1 MTRFSAYWSALLPI
15 LSRLLF
21 FAVLLAFPFHAAQ
34 VWLRQ
39 WDMPFELTGWGI
51 AAVAALTVAVLVSV
65 VGCFLRVRT
74 LLPARQLWGLLL
86 LAALFVSLGHL
97 LAFSSLWQLHFPVLL
112 TMGIICLTWGV
123 LRRWALLLWALFM
136 AVEMLQFI
144 GFHQYG
150 SRINSL
156 VLAETFEASMEEAMA
171 YLTPLNLAL
180 MLPLA
185 LLLVLFTRLQLRLF
199 RNSTRTE
206 LLNTGML
213 FCGLCG
219 VFASCLLPTGQTVN
233 YYWPACEVPELVNA
247 VSEAL
252 TINEATINQ
261 VEGLESPADKHST
274 LMTLEGR
281 EGVVLVL
288 HIGESIR
295 ADRMTVNGYSRRTT
309 PFLASC
315 GSQLINFPTC
325 ISAACDTCQAQIA
338 ILTNG
343 RRNIYDLTP
352 GMQPTVGSVIDLFA
366 KHDFRV
372 YSFFGR
378 RCAQKLKY
386 DRVVQ
391 LLTRHSEA
399 RFNAP
404 GYPWTAVE
412 QMRQVLQ
419 EQDRKQNLL
428 LFVNNEGSH
437 TPFGYYDLEN
447 PPFTPTTPDFQNPTA
462 QAEEVNNAYDNT
474 IHYTDEFF
482 RRVADL
488 LEGRPYVYLYVSDH
502 GEYLGHDGCWGR
514 AFLGQHPYLYHTTD
528 GCKVGMFVLFS
539 PEFAALRPHFAKS
552 LEQLRC
558 NSRMT
563 VAHEHIFHTLL
574 GLFGFSTPYYDAS
587 LDLTSPAVQP
597 YTGPQPP
604 KHED

>member
-1 MTRFSAYWSALLPI
+1 MSRLSAYWSALSPI

-21 FAVLLAFPFHAAQ
+21 FIVLLAFPVHAAR

-39 WDMPFELTGWGI
+39 WDVPFELTPWGMAGI
-51 AAVAALTVAVLVSV
+51 GALVLSVLVMV
-65 VGCFLRVRT
+65 VGCFLRKRT
-74 LLPARQLWGLLL
+74 LLPAGALWGGLL

-97 LAFSSLWQLHFPVLL
+97 LAFASLWQLHFPLLL
-112 TMGIICLTWGV
+112 TMGCICLTWGL
-123 LRRWALLLWALFM
+123 LRRWALLFWGAFM

-180 MLPLA
+180 MVPL
-185 LLLVLFTRLQLRLF
+185 LLLVVLFIWLQLRFL
-199 RNSTRTE
+199 RHRSRME
-206 LLNTGML
+206 LLNTGLL

-219 VFASCLLPTGQTVN
+219 AFASCLRPAGQTVN
-233 YYWPACEVPELVNA
+233 YYWPACEVPELVTA
-247 VSEAL
+247 VTEAF

-261 VEGLESPADKHST
+261 VEGLDSPADKHSS
-274 LMTLEGR
+274 LPLLSGK

-295 ADRMTVNGYSRRTT
+295 ADRMSINGYERPTT

-315 GSQLINFPTC
+315 GQQLINFPSC

-343 RRNIYDLTP
+343 RRNINDRSP

-366 KHDFRV
+366 KHDFSV

-391 LLTRHSEA
+391 LLTRQSEA

-404 GYPWTAVE
+404 GYPWTSVE
-412 QMRQVLQ
+412 QVKTVLA
-419 EQDRKQNLL
+419 ENAGKNL
-428 LFVNNEGSH
+428 FFFINNEGSH
-437 TPFGYYDLEN
+437 TPFNHYDREN
-447 PPFTPTTPDFQNPTA
+447 PPFTPTTPDFQNPAA

-482 RRVADL
+482 RRIAAL
-488 LEGRPYVYLYVSDH
+488 LKGRPFVYVYVSDH
-502 GEYLGHDGCWGR
+502 GEYLGHDGRWGR
-514 AFLGQHPYLYHTTD
+514 GFLGQHPGLYHATD
-528 GCKVGMFVLFS
+528 GCKVGMFVLYS
-539 PEFAALRPHFAKS
+539 PEFASLRPHFAQS
-552 LEQLRC
+552 LEQLRE
-558 NSRMT
+558 NSRLT

-574 GLFGFSTPYYDAS
+574 GLFGVKTPFYEGA
-587 LDLTSPAVQP
+587 LDLTSSTVQP

-604 KHED
+604 RHEN

>member
-1 MTRFSAYWSALLPI
+1 MPV

-21 FAVLLAFPFHAAQ
+21 FAVLLAFPVRAAQ

-39 WDMPFELTGWGI
+39 WDVPFELTGWGI
-51 AAVAALTVAVLVSV
+51 ASIAALALSVLAVA
-65 VGCFLRVRT
+65 VGYFCRVRT

-97 LAFSSLWQLHFPVLL
+97 LAFASLWQLHFPVLL
-112 TMGIICLTWGV
+112 TMGVICLTWGL
-123 LRRWALLLWALFM
+123 LRRWALLFWGPFM

-171 YLTPLNLAL
+171 YLTPLNLVL
-180 MLPLA
+180 MIPLV
-185 LLLVLFTRLQLRLF
+185 LLLVLFIWLQLRFF
-199 RNSTRTE
+199 RRSTRTE
-206 LLNTGML
+206 LLNTGLL

-219 VFASCLLPTGQTVN
+219 VFASCLRPAGQTVN

-261 VEGLESPADKHST
+261 VEGLESPADRHSALT
-274 LMTLEGR
+274 SLRGQEGA
-281 EGVVLVL
+281 VLVL

-295 ADRMTVNGYSRRTT
+295 ADRMSINGYSRPTT
-309 PFLASC
+309 PFLNSC
-315 GSQLINFPTC
+315 GERLINFPTC

-343 RRNIYDLTP
+343 RRNIYDRTP

-412 QMRQVLQ
+412 QMQQVLQ
-419 EQDRKQNLL
+419 EQGQNCNLL
-428 LFVNNEGSH
+428 LFINNEGSH
-437 TPFGYYDLEN
+437 TPFGYYDLGN
-447 PPFTPTTPDFQNPTA
+447 PPFTPTTPDFQNPAA

-482 RRVADL
+482 RRVTNL
-488 LEGRPYVYLYVSDH
+488 LKGRPFVYLYVSDH
-502 GEYLGHDGCWGR
+502 GEYLGHDGRWGR
-514 AFLGQHPYLYHTTD
+514 AFLGQHPYMYHTTD

-552 LEQLRC
+552 LEQLRR
-558 NSRMT
+558 NSRLT

-574 GLFGFSTPYYDAS
+574 GLFGFSTPHYDPS
-587 LDLTSPAVQP
+587 LDLTSPAVLP

-604 KHED
+604 RHED

>member
-1 MTRFSAYWSALLPI
+1 MPI

-21 FAVLLAFPFHAAQ
+21 FAVLLAFPVRAAQ

-39 WDMPFELTGWGI
+39 WDTPFELTGWGMAAI
-51 AAVAALTVAVLVSV
+51 AAMTVSLLAAV
-65 VGCFLRVRT
+65 VGCFFRVRT

-97 LAFSSLWQLHFPVLL
+97 LAFASLWQLHFPVLL
-112 TMGIICLTWGV
+112 TMGVICLTWG
-123 LRRWALLLWALFM
+123 LFSRWALLFWGPFM

-156 VLAETFEASMEEAMA
+156 VLAETFEASMEEALA
-171 YLTPLNLAL
+171 YLTPLNLLL
-180 MLPLA
+180 MIPLV
-185 LLLVLFTRLQLRLF
+185 LLVVLFIILQLRFF
-199 RNSTRTE
+199 RHSTRVE
-206 LLNTGML
+206 LLNTGLL

-219 VFASCLLPTGQTVN
+219 VFASCLRPSGQTVN

-261 VEGLESPADKHST
+261 VEGLQSPAEKHSSLTT
-274 LMTLEGR
+274 LSGQ

-295 ADRMTVNGYSRRTT
+295 ADRMSINGYTRPTT
-309 PFLASC
+309 PFLSSC
-315 GSQLINFPTC
+315 GERLINFPTC

-343 RRNIYDLTP
+343 RRNIYDRTP

-366 KHDFRV
+366 KHNFRV

-412 QMRQVLQ
+412 QMQQILR
-419 EQDRKQNLL
+419 EQGRNQNLL

-447 PPFTPTTPDFQNPTA
+447 PPFTPTTPDFQNPAA

-482 RRVADL
+482 RRVANL
-488 LEGRPYVYLYVSDH
+488 LKGRPFVYLYVSDH
-502 GEYLGHDGCWGR
+502 GEYLGNDGRWGR

-552 LEQLRC
+552 MEQLRL
-558 NSRMT
+558 NSRLT

-574 GLFGFSTPYYDAS
+574 GLFGFSTPYYDGS

-604 KHED
+604 RREN

>member
-1 MTRFSAYWSALLPI
+1 
-15 LSRLLF
+15 
-21 FAVLLAFPFHAAQ
+21 
-34 VWLRQ
+34 
-39 WDMPFELTGWGI
+39 MPFELTGWGI

-233 YYWPACEVPELVNA
+233 YYWPVCEVPELVNA

-597 YTGPQPP
+597 YIGPQPP

>member
-1 MTRFSAYWSALLPI
+1 MSRLSAYWSVLSPI

-21 FAVLLAFPFHAAQ
+21 FVVLLWFPVHAAK

-39 WDMPFELTGWGI
+39 WDVPFELTAWGMAGI
-51 AAVAALTVAVLVSV
+51 GVLVLSLSV
-65 VGCFLRVRT
+65 TIVGCFLRKRT
-74 LLPARQLWGLLL
+74 LLSAGVLWGVLL

-97 LAFSSLWQLHFPVLL
+97 LAFASLWQLHFPLLL
-112 TMGIICLTWGV
+112 TMGCLCLTWGI
-123 LRRWALLLWALFM
+123 LRRWALLFWGPFM
-136 AVEMLQFI
+136 AVELLQFI

-156 VLAETFEASMEEAMA
+156 VLAETFEASLEEAMA
-171 YLTPLNLAL
+171 YLTPLNLVL
-180 MLPLA
+180 MVPL
-185 LLLVLFTRLQLRLF
+185 LLLVLLFIWLQLRFL
-199 RNSTRTE
+199 SKCTRAE
-206 LLNTGML
+206 LLNTGLL

-219 VFASCLLPTGQTVN
+219 LFASCLRPAGQTVN
-233 YYWPACEVPELVNA
+233 YYWPACEVPELVKA
-247 VSEAL
+247 VTEAL

-261 VEGLESPADKHST
+261 VEGLPSPADKHST
-274 LMTLEGR
+274 LATLSGK

-295 ADRMTVNGYSRRTT
+295 ADRMSINGYERLTT
-309 PFLASC
+309 PFLATC

-343 RRNIYDLTP
+343 RRNINDKSP

-366 KHDFRV
+366 KHDFGV

-391 LLTRHSEA
+391 LLTRRSEA

-404 GYPWTAVE
+404 GYPWTSVE
-412 QMRQVLQ
+412 QMQGVLA
-419 EQDRKQNLL
+419 ENSGKNLL
-428 LFVNNEGSH
+428 FFVNNEGSH
-437 TPFGYYDLEN
+437 TPFNHYDREN
-447 PPFTPTTPDFQNPTA
+447 PPYTPTTPDFQNPAA

-482 RRVADL
+482 RRVAAL
-488 LEGRPYVYLYVSDH
+488 LKGRPFVYVYVSDH
-502 GEYLGHDGCWGR
+502 GEFLGHDGRWGR
-514 AFLGQHPYLYHTTD
+514 GFLGQHPGLYHATD
-528 GCKVGMFVLFS
+528 GCKVGMFVLYS
-539 PEFAALRPHFAKS
+539 PEFAALHPHFADA

-558 NSRMT
+558 NSTLT

-574 GLFGFSTPYYDAS
+574 GLFSLKTPYYDKA

-597 YTGPQPP
+597 YAGPHPP
-604 KHED
+604 CREN

>member
-233 YYWPACEVPELVNA
+233 YYWPVCEVPELVNA

-597 YTGPQPP
+597 YIGPQPP